1 MTEQAFTE
9 DGIKHA
15 VVSQTLVRIVKAM
28 LMRVIQSS
36 ETAVIEIT
44 EKIQGISTLSETQKN
59 GLSEALEHFYNAN
72 DNISLKQTLNEN
84 ATKIMNAAMSGDMV
98 EVERIASN
106 PEYDKA
112 RLATK
117 CLHDR
122 LQQIIADNQTM
133 NEYIMPVILAL
144 QFQDRVRQELESI
157 NKSFEDY
164 FDFVDQ
170 LVHIV
175 FEVEP
180 TKNFWKKIAQNF
192 TNLDARTVILK
203 TSMGE
208 DYLPDEE
215 DLRTSGTTDDGF
227 FL

>member
-1 MTEQAFTE
+1 MTEQALTE

-28 LMRVIQSS
+28 LTRVIQSS
-36 ETAVIEIT
+36 EEAVVEIT
-44 EKIQGISTLSETQKN
+44 EKIQSISTLSETQKD
-59 GLSEALEHFYNAN
+59 GLSEALEHFYHAN
-72 DNISLKQTLNEN
+72 DNSTLKQTLNDN
-84 ATKIMNAAMSGDMV
+84 ATKIMNAAMSGDMG
-98 EVERIASN
+98 EVERIAN
-106 PEYDKA
+106 DPEYNKA

-164 FDFVDQ
+164 FDFVDN
-170 LVHIV
+170 LVQIV
-175 FEVEP
+175 FAVEP

-192 TNLDARTVILK
+192 TNLDARTLILK
-203 TSMGE
+203 TSMGD

-215 DLRTSGTTDDGF
+215 DLRTSGVMDDGF